1 MLNIYALLYNH
12 PGQTGTRPDGSIKEF
27 DGPHVMVQAV
37 LFSRVEI
44 VRILQQKGGRLDYRR
59 EKGDTALI
67 EAVHVGNLELAKF
80 ILASPEIEDKKG
92 YVNIVGEGGMTA
104 VFHACTEHNKDAKCL
119 EWLIEQGANI
129 EHRANEVV
137 YILNSIL
144 A

>member
-12 PGQTGTRPDGSIKEF
+12 PGQTATRPDGSVKEF

-37 LFSRVEI
+37 LFRRVEI